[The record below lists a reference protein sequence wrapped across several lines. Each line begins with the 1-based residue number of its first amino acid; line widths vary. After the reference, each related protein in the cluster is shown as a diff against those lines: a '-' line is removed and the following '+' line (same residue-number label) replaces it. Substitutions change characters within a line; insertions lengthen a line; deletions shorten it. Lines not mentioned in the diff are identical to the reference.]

1 MNQDEVYTD
10 PLPIHISDSILD
22 ATSPEQVAL
31 DTVGYPVAHA
41 QLTILRSTVLGQI
54 LTHSITLAE
63 NSIFDGNL
71 RVARRQIGC
80 LRFCYVTPGSRTPR
94 RYNCQPD
101 LVEAA
106 IALPPGSELE
116 AAKQRERDRV
126 RPQFNSP
133 RYSTPTYCQLAHIC
147 AEEIKSGADDTSEMG
162 VFHDLYQ
169 LQRAANLQA
178 RLDEYTPA
186 DMETSIFYAT

>member
-1 MNQDEVYTD
+1 M
-10 PLPIHISDSILD
+10 
-22 ATSPEQVAL
+22 
-31 DTVGYPVAHA
+31 GYPVAHA
-41 QLTILRSTVLGQI
+41 QLTILRSTVFGQI
-54 LTHSITLAE
+54 LTHSISLAE

-80 LRFCYVTPGSRTPR
+80 IRFCYVTPGSRTPR

-116 AAKQRERDRV
+116 AAKQREQNRV
-126 RPQFNSP
+126 RPQFNST
-133 RYSTPTYCQLAHIC
+133 RYSTPTYCQLSHIC
-147 AEEIKSGADDTSEMG
+147 AEEIKSGADDTSEIG

-169 LQRAANLQA
+169 PQRAANLQV

-186 DMETSIFYAT
+186 DMETGIFYAS